1 MDENL
6 PNDVIAF
13 ECCLIMIY
21 ICYVD
26 DCTLIKRWNIVLFFH
41 HFCTVCRHRHSI
53 YISWSNGTQKVITS
67 LGKSLFF
74 SFWLKPADSSF
85 SCWHFLVSLCYAYT
99 MTKVIITNYLNT
111 YTTCTYVK
119 KDMSVSF
126 WFKPEKIFYY
136 WLSWLHIGLYF
147 HLISSLIKG
156 HFFAIFLHE
165 TDAYFFVLQN
175 SFFNIKIYLWLYVF
189 PLKCW

>member
-1 MDENL
+1 MKYCTIFPSFL
-6 PNDVIAF
+6 HSVPSSAQH
-13 ECCLIMIY
+13 LYIMI
-21 ICYVD
+21 
-26 DCTLIKRWNIVLFFH
+26 K
-41 HFCTVCRHRHSI
+41 RHSKSHNI
-53 YISWSNGTQKVITS
+53 IRQIS
-67 LGKSLFF
+67 FF

-85 SCWHFLVSLCYAYT
+85 SCWHFLVSLYYAYT

-136 WLSWLHIGLYF
+136 WLSWLQIGLYF

>member
-1 MDENL
+1 
-6 PNDVIAF
+6 
-13 ECCLIMIY
+13 MIY
-21 ICYVD
+21 ECYGD
-26 DCTLIKRWNIVLFFH
+26 DCTLLKRWNVVLFFH

-111 YTTCTYVK
+111 YMYHLYVK
-119 KDMSVSF
+119 KRCLCHFDSNQKRYF
-126 WFKPEKIFYY
+126 IIGCPDYRLACIF
-136 WLSWLHIGLYF
+136 I
-147 HLISSLIKG
+147 
-156 HFFAIFLHE
+156 
-165 TDAYFFVLQN
+165 
-175 SFFNIKIYLWLYVF
+175 
-189 PLKCW
+189 